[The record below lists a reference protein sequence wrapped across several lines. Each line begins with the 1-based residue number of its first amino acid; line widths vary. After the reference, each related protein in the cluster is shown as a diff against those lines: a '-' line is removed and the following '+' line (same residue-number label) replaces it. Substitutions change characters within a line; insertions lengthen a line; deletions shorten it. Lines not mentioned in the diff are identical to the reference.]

1 MKTIQYSKFFLGLVL
16 LASMASCVRFERET
30 VPDTTGTLTTLPANA
45 KVVSVDELEGTYPDE
60 FELISQF
67 MEVFGEDTTYYDYYL
82 RLEVLGNDVSGN
94 IYKSMYVSDASDSTA
109 KPEDT
114 RALNLAI
121 DKTNLYNFFPIGQ
134 KFYLKCTGLYIG
146 RYNGLPQMGFRYKDD
161 NGSVGL
167 GRIPDEVFM
176 QNTIRDGVAPIDSA
190 DMPKPIEITDAS
202 QLADRY
208 YNQLVLLRNVEFSP
222 DDIGQEFSPAPPSGS
237 NPTSSDRIFT
247 INGTGSGLTLRTSSA
262 CRFFRRPVPAG
273 KGDMLCIYAIY
284 GSTQQFYLRE
294 LSDLNLAQFEASA
307 GENVPIYSASF
318 ASSLNGFTVHDLK
331 GPATWVW
338 GKYGDGCMMV
348 QGSGSDKSENED
360 WLISPAIT
368 LDTAYTSF
376 NFTFE
381 QALSYKYNS
390 PDSWYSVYISENYE
404 SGDPKQAEWTRLS
417 IPNPHE
423 GNNFTFKSSGN
434 INLSEYRGKTIRLAF
449 VYRSDTET
457 MATWEV
463 NKIKI
468 LGNK

>member
-1 MKTIQYSKFFLGLVL
+1 MKTIQYSKLFLGLVF
-16 LASMASCVRFERET
+16 LASMVSCVRFERDPS
-30 VPDTTGTLTTLPANA
+30 PDTTGSIPTLPQNA
-45 KVVSVDELEGTYPDE
+45 KVVSVTELEGTFPGD
-60 FELISQF
+60 FELVPQF
-67 MEVFGEDTTYYDYYL
+67 VETFEDDTIYYDYYL
-82 RLEVLGNDVSGN
+82 RLEVLGNDISGN
-94 IYKSMYVSDASDSTA
+94 IYKSMYVRDAYDPEA

-146 RYNGLPQMGFRYKDD
+146 KYRGLPQLGFRYKDD

-176 QNTIRDGVAPIDSA
+176 QNTIRDGVAPVDSA
-190 DMPKPIEITDAS
+190 DMPKPIEISDAS
-202 QLADRY
+202 QLSDKL
-208 YNQLVLLRNVEFSP
+208 YNQLLLLRNVEFSP
-222 DDIGQEFSPAPPSGS
+222 DDIGQEFSPAPPTGS
-237 NPTSSDRIFT
+237 NPISSDRIFT
-247 INGTGSGLTLRTSSA
+247 INGTGSELTLRTSSA

-284 GSTQQFYLRE
+284 GTTQQFYLRE
-294 LSDLNLAQFEASA
+294 LSDLNLAQFEATA
-307 GENVPIYSASF
+307 GNNVPIYSASF
-318 ASSLNGFTVHDLK
+318 ASSLNGFTVHDLQ

-368 LDTAYTSF
+368 LDEAYSRF
-376 NFTFE
+376 DFSFE

-390 PDSWYSVYISENYE
+390 PDAWYSVFISENYQN
-404 SGDPKQAEWTRLS
+404 GNPKQAEWTRLA

-434 INLSEYRGKTIRLAF
+434 IDLTAYRGKTIRLAF
-449 VYRSDTET
+449 VYRSSTET

-463 NKIKI
+463 NKIKV

>member
-1 MKTIQYSKFFLGLVL
+1 MKMIQYSKLFLGLVFL
-16 LASMASCVRFERET
+16 TSVVSCVRFERDPS
-30 VPDTTGTLTTLPANA
+30 PDTTGTIPTLPANA
-45 KVVSVDELEGTYPDE
+45 KLVSVTELEGTYPGD
-60 FELISQF
+60 FEL
-67 MEVFGEDTTYYDYYL
+67 VDTTAAGEDYYL
-82 RLEVLGNDVSGN
+82 LLEVLGNDISGN
-94 IYKSMYVSDASDSTA
+94 IYKSMYVRDASNADA

-146 RYNGLPQMGFRYKDD
+146 RYQGLPQMGFRYRDD

-176 QNTIRDGVAPIDSA
+176 QNAIRYGVAPADSA
-190 DMPKPIEITDAS
+190 SMPQPIEITNAE
-202 QLADRY
+202 QLTERL

-222 DDIGQEFSPAPPSGS
+222 DDIGQEFAPAPPSGS
-237 NPTSSDRIFT
+237 NPTSTDRIFT
-247 INGTGSGLTLRTSSA
+247 VNGTGSGLTLRTSSA

-273 KGDMLCIYAIY
+273 RGDMLCIYAIY
-284 GSTQQFYLRE
+284 GSTQQFYLRQ
-294 LSDLNLAQFEASA
+294 LSDLDLAQFEATS
-307 GENVPIYSASF
+307 GENVPVYSASF
-318 ASSLNGFTVHDLK
+318 ASNTNGFTVYDVQ

-348 QGSGSDKSENED
+348 QGSGSDKTENED

-368 LDTAYTSF
+368 LDETYSRF
-376 NFTFE
+376 DFSFE
-381 QALSYKYNS
+381 QALSYKYDS
-390 PDSWYSVYISENYE
+390 PDSWYSVRISENYE
-404 SGDPKQAEWTRLS
+404 SGNPNNAEWTRLV

-423 GNNFTFKSSGN
+423 GNNFTFKNSGN
-434 INLSEYRGKTIRLAF
+434 IDLSAYRGKTIHLAF
-449 VYRSDTET
+449 VYRSSSDV

-463 NKIKI
+463 NKVKV